1 MKTKRTNLF
10 PVQIPII
17 ILMVCNF
24 YLISCNSGKQSDMKT
39 TMSPLAGVSEV
50 NNQEWVKNAV
60 IYEVNIRQYTP
71 EGTFKA
77 FSEHLS
83 RLKALGVD
91 ILWLMPIH
99 PIGQMNRKGELGS
112 YYSVKDYKRIN
123 PEFGNMNDF
132 KSLVRQIHETG
143 MYVIIDWVPNHSSW
157 DNVLTLEH
165 PDYYK
170 TTEDGNF
177 ASPFDWT
184 DVIQLDYDNKDLRA
198 YMIDAMKFW
207 LTETDIDGFRCD
219 VAHMVPVDFWEEARP
234 ALEQVKPLFMLAESD
249 QPELNRKAFDVT
261 YGWPLLH
268 LMNEIAAGKK
278 TANAISS
285 HFAKVDSIYPAGSI
299 IMQFTS
305 NHDENSWSGTEYERM
320 DGGAKTF
327 AVLAATV
334 PGMPLIYS
342 GQEAGMDKR
351 LKFFEKDTILWKESE
366 MTDFYKELIALKK
379 RNEALWN
386 GKYGGTITRI
396 TSTDNKSV
404 YAFIREKEND
414 RVFVILNLTGDP
426 VNITLKGSDYKGV
439 YTDLF
444 TGDQV
449 KFRKGENLILT
460 PWAYQ
465 VYELVK

>member
-1 MKTKRTNLF
+1 MKTKR
-10 PVQIPII
+10 I
-17 ILMVCNF
+17 ILSQLQVLFLIVVVCNLL
-24 YLISCNSGKQSDMKT
+24 LISCDHGKRSDMKA

-50 NNQEWVKNAV
+50 KNQEWVKNAV

-77 FSEHLS
+77 FSEHLP
-83 RLKALGVD
+83 RLKAMGVD

-112 YYSVKDYKRIN
+112 YYSVKDYMRIN
-123 PEFGNMNDF
+123 PEFGDLNDF
-132 KSLVRQIHETG
+132 KTLVKQIHETG
-143 MYVIIDWVPNHSSW
+143 MYVIMDWVPNHSSW

-165 PDYYK
+165 PDFYK

-198 YMIDAMKFW
+198 YMINAMKYW

-234 ALEQVKPLFMLAESD
+234 ALEQVKPVFMLAESD
-249 QPELNRKAFDVT
+249 QPELNRKAFDMT
-261 YGWPLLH
+261 YGWPFFH
-268 LMNEIAAGKK
+268 LMNEIAAGNK

-285 HFAKVDSIYPAGSI
+285 HFAKVDSVYPAGSI

-320 DGGAKTF
+320 DGGARTF
-327 AVLAATV
+327 AVLAATI

-342 GQEAGMDKR
+342 GQEVGLNKR
-351 LKFFEKDTILWKESE
+351 LKFFEKDTIDWKESE
-366 MTDFYKELIALKK
+366 MTDFYKDLIALKK

-386 GKYGGTITRI
+386 GKYGGTLTRI

-404 YAFIREKEND
+404 YAFIREKGND
-414 RVFVILNLTGDP
+414 RVFVILNLTGVP
-426 VNITLKGSDYKGV
+426 VNITLKGSIYKGV
-439 YTDLF
+439 YTDIF
-444 TGDQV
+444 TGEQV
-449 KFRKGENLILT
+449 KFRKEENLMLT
-460 PWAYQ
+460 PWMYR
-465 VYELVK
+465 VYELEK